1 MKKLEIIPQHTYSYG
16 DGVPAYQ
23 SGEWPG
29 SKSSH
34 FKGSKLILKPIPN
47 PEKPF
52 KIGHSIHFPPRYSK
66 EYKFIP
72 SRRKLYPINHEDIY
86 KPTKRCLIPKY
97 SEPKMYQ
104 RSISRRPPDQINS
117 DYVAPLFQK
126 KIRVNRGEGNKA
138 KEWDV
143 ENRMTRKKRI
153 LSLYE
158 QRNGMINSNP
168 GDKTYKNVDNSPG
181 FFKEGGLIVGST
193 NRINYNK
200 TTKKGEDNFYQTL
213 DLNIKVL
220 NDNKIW
226 NKKLE
231 NENLCLDK
239 DYVKNL
245 NQWEENNF
253 ETDDKNKKEKDKNDK
268 KK

>member
-1 MKKLEIIPQHTYSYG
+1 MKKLEIIPQHTYTYG
-16 DGVPAYQ
+16 DGVPAYK

-34 FKGSKLILKPIPN
+34 FKGSKLILKPIQN
-47 PEKPF
+47 KERPF
-52 KIGHSIHFPPRYSK
+52 KIGHSIHFPQRYSK

-72 SRRKLYPINHEDIY
+72 CRRKLYPIVHEDIY
-86 KPTKRCLIPKY
+86 KPTKRLLDPKY
-97 SEPKMYQ
+97 SEPKTYH
-104 RSISRRPPDQINS
+104 RSISRRPPEQINS

-126 KIRVNRGEGNKA
+126 KIRVNIDEGNKT
-138 KEWDV
+138 KEWNV
-143 ENRMTRKKRI
+143 ENKMTRKKRI

-158 QRNGMINSNP
+158 QRNGMINSNL
-168 GDKTYKNVDNSPG
+168 GDKTYKNVDNSPD

-200 TTKKGEDNFYQTL
+200 TTRKGEDNFYQTL
-213 DLNIKVL
+213 DLDIKVL
-220 NDNKIW
+220 NSDKIW

-231 NENLCLDK
+231 NENLFVDK
-239 DYVKNL
+239 EYVKNL
-245 NQWEENNF
+245 NQWEENSL
-253 ETDDKNKKEKDKNDK
+253 ETNDKKDKDKNEK

>member
-16 DGVPAYQ
+16 DGIPAYQ

-34 FKGSKLILKPIPN
+34 FKGSKLILKPIKN

-52 KIGHSIHFPPRYSK
+52 KLSHLVHFPQRFSE
-66 EYKFIP
+66 EYKFVP
-72 SRRKLYPINHEDIY
+72 GRRILHPITHDNSY
-86 KPTKRCLIPKY
+86 KPTKRYIIPKY
-97 SEPKMYQ
+97 SEPKTYQ
-104 RSISRRPPDQINS
+104 RSISRRPPEQINS
-117 DYVAPLFQK
+117 DFIAPMFQK
-126 KIRVNRGEGNKA
+126 KIRVSVGGGDRGQ
-138 KEWDV
+138 EWGV
-143 ENRMTRKKRI
+143 EKKMTRKKRI

-158 QRNGMINSNP
+158 QRNEMISFNP
-168 GDKTYKNVDNSPG
+168 GDKTYKIVDNSPD
-181 FFKEGGLIVGST
+181 FFKDGGLIVGST

-200 TTKKGEDNFYQTL
+200 TTRKGEDNFYQTL
-213 DLNIKVL
+213 DLDVKVL
-220 NDNKIW
+220 NENKIW

-231 NENLCLDK
+231 NENLNLDQE
-239 DYVKNL
+239 YVKNL

-253 ETDDKNKKEKDKNDK
+253 ETDDKNKNDKDKNDK

>member
-1 MKKLEIIPQHTYSYG
+1 MKKLEIIPQHTFTYG
-16 DGVPAYQ
+16 DGVPAYK

-47 PEKPF
+47 QEKPF
-52 KIGHSIHFPPRYSK
+52 EIGHSIHFPQRYSK

-72 SRRKLYPINHEDIY
+72 CRRKLYPIIHEDI
-86 KPTKRCLIPKY
+86 TKSGKRLFDLKY
-97 SEPKMYQ
+97 SEPKIYH
-104 RSISRRPPDQINS
+104 RSISRRPLEQINS
-117 DYVAPLFQK
+117 DFIAPLFQK
-126 KIRVNRGEGNKA
+126 KIRVNKGEGNKT
-138 KEWDV
+138 KEWNV
-143 ENRMTRKKRI
+143 ENKMTRKKRI

-158 QRNGMINSNP
+158 QRNGMINSNL
-168 GDKTYKNVDNSPG
+168 GDKTYKIVDNSPD

-200 TTKKGEDNFYQTL
+200 TARKGEDNFYQTL
-213 DLNIKVL
+213 DLDIKVL
-220 NDNKIW
+220 NGDKIW

-231 NENLCLDK
+231 NENLFVDK
-239 DYVKNL
+239 EYVKNL

-253 ETDDKNKKEKDKNDK
+253 ETNDKKDKDKNDK